1 MSILQLHRSAVAA
14 CGNPPAILSVPGDC
28 WLRGTSGSAG
38 EGDILPY
45 VSHQVD
51 WRLREQ
57 WAHCERTRKSSSVY
71 IHKVALASCGHAE
84 AQTHLQ
90 PSE

>member
-14 CGNPPAILSVPGDC
+14 CENPPAILSVPGDC

-45 VSHQVD
+45 VGHQVN

-71 IHKVALASCGHAE
+71 IHKVALASRGHTE
-84 AQTHLQ
+84 VQTHLQ

>member
-1 MSILQLHRSAVAA
+1 MSILQLHCSAVAA
-14 CGNPPAILSVPGDC
+14 CENASAILSMPGDC

-57 WAHCERTRKSSSVY
+57 WAHCERMRKSSSVN
-71 IHKVALASCGHAE
+71 IQKGASASCGHAE
-84 AQTHLQ
+84 VQTHLQ